1 MRLATSKARMP
12 TVLCFLLGPA
22 GGAPEPPEDDLA
34 EDIAERTLVSH
45 DSRGAMG
52 ILEVSMMSVVE
63 KQVLAAAAPPPPRG
77 RGRKQGGS

>member
-12 TVLCFLLGPA
+12 TVLCFLGPA

-34 EDIAERTLVSH
+34 EDIAKRTLVSH

-52 ILEVSMMSVVE
+52 IL
-63 KQVLAAAAPPPPRG
+63 
-77 RGRKQGGS
+77 

>member
-52 ILEVSMMSVVE
+52 IL
-63 KQVLAAAAPPPPRG
+63 
-77 RGRKQGGS
+77 